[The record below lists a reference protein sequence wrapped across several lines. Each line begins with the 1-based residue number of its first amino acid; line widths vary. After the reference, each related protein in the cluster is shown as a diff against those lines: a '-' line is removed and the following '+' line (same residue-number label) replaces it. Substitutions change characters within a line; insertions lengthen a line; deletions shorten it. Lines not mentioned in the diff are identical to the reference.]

1 MKHRIGRQL
10 DRWRSWAS
18 PRSVFIDQLLMGGE
32 GGIPAAKYARLVG
45 DPLRPSQPISG
56 SPHVQL
62 LQRYQAVGDCLFDR
76 GTFERTAYY
85 KNALQCLD
93 ITGSYFDATTEEQIV
108 TVARRFVDRFL
119 GANGRYVPV
128 NGQSRPGEPILVGPI
143 RYSDK
148 YEVIDGQHRLAIAHL
163 RGERRVTV
171 LPERMT
177 VLTPLQSILLDVLCV
192 NGEPKLC
199 QPVEAPEI
207 GEEWKRAR
215 PCSEQLAKMRGFLG
229 ECDLLRTKNKT
240 YLDLGSSYGWF
251 VAEMRNLGFDAHG
264 VERDPSAASLGP
276 LLYGIKPEQI
286 YRTDCV
292 RFLREHDHA
301 FDVTSCFG
309 LLHQFAMR
317 RGSVTAEEFIRLID
331 RRTTKVLFLESGQ
344 NPQTRC
350 RQHLPEWDTDFIET
364 WLKKHTT
371 FTSIHRLVLDEDSQ
385 APLEHRC
392 SSTLLACQK

>member
-45 DPLRPSQPISG
+45 DPLRPSQPVSG
-56 SPHVQL
+56 SPHVLL
-62 LQRYQAVGDCLFDR
+62 LQRYQAIGDRLFDR
-76 GTFERTAYY
+76 DTFDRTAYY

-93 ITGSYFDATTEEQIV
+93 ITGGYFDATTEEQIV

-119 GANGRYVPV
+119 GTNGRYLPV
-128 NGQSRPGEPILVGPI
+128 NGQSRPGEPILVRPI

-148 YEVIDGQHRLAIAHL
+148 FEVIDGQHRLAIAHL

-171 LPERMT
+171 LPERT
-177 VLTPLQSILLDVLCV
+177 AVLTPLQSMLLDVLCV
-192 NGEPKLC
+192 NGEPELC
-199 QPVEAPEI
+199 QPVEAPEL
-207 GEEWKRAR
+207 GEEWILAR
-215 PCSEQLAKMRGFLG
+215 PCSEQLGKMRGFLS

-264 VERDPSAASLGP
+264 VERDPTAASLGP
-276 LLYGIKPEQI
+276 LLYEIKPEQI
-286 YRTDCV
+286 YRTDWV
-292 RFLREHDHA
+292 RFLREHEKA
-301 FDVTSCFG
+301 FDVISCFC
-309 LLHQFAMR
+309 LLHQFAMG
-317 RGSVTAEEFIRLID
+317 RGAMTAEDFIRLID
-331 RRTTKVLFLESGQ
+331 RRTTKVLFLETGQ
-344 NPQTRC
+344 N
-350 RQHLPEWDTDFIET
+350 RQARGRHCLAEWDADFIES

-371 FTSIHRLVLDEDSQ
+371 FTSIHRLALEEDSQ
-385 APLEHRC
+385 TPLEHRH
-392 SSTLLACQK
+392 SRTLLACRK